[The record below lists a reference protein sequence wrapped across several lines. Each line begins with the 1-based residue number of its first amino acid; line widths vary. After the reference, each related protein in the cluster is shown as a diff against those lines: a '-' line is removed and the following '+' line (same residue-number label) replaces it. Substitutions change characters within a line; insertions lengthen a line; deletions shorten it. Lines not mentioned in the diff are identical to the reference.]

1 MSRGTAARRRRT
13 RAVGVLGAALLPVGL
28 LAGCSGD
35 DGQDGAEPS
44 ASSSAASSEESAS
57 DGTTTPDATTT
68 PASDEERL
76 RTVVET
82 QLDFENLP
90 AEAFGAVPEGLPE
103 GVLPADQD
111 PNFVV
116 GMGDPE
122 GGWVVFVQSTA
133 PAPDSLAAAAQR
145 LTGAGYVAG
154 APVPVGDAGELAAP
168 AEADPGAFGDLQT
181 FARDGVLVGVG
192 ARVVDAEAQVA
203 LPSVVIYVVAPA

>member
-1 MSRGTAARRRRT
+1 MSRPRAARRRRT

-35 DGQDGAEPS
+35 DDGQEGAEPS
-44 ASSSAASSEESAS
+44 RTSSSDPSAG
-57 DGTTTPDATTT
+57 DGTATPDATTT

-116 GMGDPE
+116 GMGDAE

-133 PAPDSLAAAAQR
+133 PAADSLVAAAQR

-168 AEADPGAFGDLQT
+168 TEADPGAFGDLQT

-192 ARVVDAEAQVA
+192 ARDVDAEAQVA
-203 LPSVVIYVVAPA
+203 LPSVLIYVVAPA